1 MLMHKD
7 NPFFGLEP
15 ISVYTTEQAIDD
27 GFLVHPYPERWPWLL
42 ITSGVHGACETASEF
57 DGRTYEQCLVPLLMD
72 CIMQVQELMR
82 QSTEGV
88 SFAKLEHTVAGTV
101 FIKPND
107 KGGMTVMLPQED

>member
-1 MLMHKD
+1 MHED

-27 GFLVHPYPERWPWLL
+27 GVLVHPYPERWPWLL
-42 ITSGVHGACETASEF
+42 ITDGVDGACEAVSKF

-72 CIMQVQELMR
+72 CIMQVQKLMR
-82 QSTEGV
+82 KHSEGV

-107 KGGMTVMLPQED
+107 KGGMTVMLPEED